1 MSQGFGANAM
11 SRPQDK
17 AKNLARPGAGAATR
31 QWREPMDD
39 RPARPHEETLAL
51 KGESYRLR
59 DKDLRRWVDRGLT

>member
-1 MSQGFGANAM
+1 M
-11 SRPQDK
+11 SRDHKTRP
-17 AKNLARPGAGAATR
+17 KNLARPGAGAATR

>member
-1 MSQGFGANAM
+1 
-11 SRPQDK
+11 
-17 AKNLARPGAGAATR
+17 
-31 QWREPMDD
+31 MDD